1 MDTSAFVTYGNKT
14 ETKRVHF
21 AGPDAPDKIS
31 RGSQSAIARDT
42 SKFVA
47 LYQRN
52 TKIRMRSEERN
63 ENNINNQWVASFT
76 GPRVAFKKVELW
88 ENYHNHFSYSLEK
101 NDLYHKL

>member
-1 MDTSAFVTYGNKT
+1 M
-14 ETKRVHF
+14 ETKPKRKESILLAQMPLIKSVG
-21 AGPDAPDKIS
+21 AANQPLP
-31 RGSQSAIARDT
+31 AIPP
-42 SKFVA
+42 KFVA

>member
-42 SKFVA
+42 PKICGFVPKEHEDSDA
-47 LYQRN
+47 FWR
-52 TKIRMRSEERN
+52 T
-63 ENNINNQWVASFT
+63 QW
-76 GPRVAFKKVELW
+76 KQ
-88 ENYHNHFSYSLEK
+88 H
-101 NDLYHKL
+101 